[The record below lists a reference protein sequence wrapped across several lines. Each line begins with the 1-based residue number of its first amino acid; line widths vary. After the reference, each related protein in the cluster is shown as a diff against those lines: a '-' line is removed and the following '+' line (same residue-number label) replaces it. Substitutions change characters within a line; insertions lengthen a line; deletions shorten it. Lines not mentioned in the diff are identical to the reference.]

1 VEAQEVLTQ
10 LRAMASARDRESM
23 ARFGINVDNALGIG
37 VSDLR
42 KLARRLPRDHRLAGE
57 LWDSGIHEARILA
70 SIVDPPELVSRTQ
83 MERWARAFD
92 SWDLCD
98 QVCMNLFWAAPFA
111 HEKIVAWSGRR
122 GEFVKRASFAM
133 IASAAVK
140 DREAPPQR
148 FLDYLPLIDREAVDG
163 RNFVRKGV
171 SWALRQIGKR
181 DAELHARA
189 IELARKLAE
198 TPETRWVGRDALREL
213 DGEKVREKLGL
224 G

>member
-10 LRAMASARDRESM
+10 LRAMASARDREGM
-23 ARFGINVDNALGIG
+23 ARFGISVDNAMGIG
-37 VSDLR
+37 VTDLR

-70 SIVDPPELVSRTQ
+70 SIVDRPELVSRTQ
-83 MERWARAFD
+83 MERWARAFG

-133 IASAAVK
+133 IAGAAVK

-163 RNFVRKGV
+163 RNFVRKAV

-213 DGEKVREKLGL
+213 DGEKVRERLGL